1 MIFKVLIKGRQIKRN
16 KVMNSNRFLFRIF
29 TIWIC
34 KEVKLIL
41 NLKIIKWVKIYSTKC
56 NLDNLSKDQILI
68 KLKHVIIII

>member
-1 MIFKVLIKGRQIKRN
+1 MIFKVLIKGRRIKRN

-41 NLKIIKWVKIYSTKC
+41 NLKIIKRVKIYSNKC

-68 KLKHVIIII
+68 KLKHVIILI